1 MDIPFIGNDTLYQ
14 VHVMWLDSI
23 TTDSHMEPDNR
34 RYSENKRSTKVHS
47 KGWDLICAATVDA
60 PLTMIQDGHY
70 MKLSA
75 TAKNEII
82 DRKQSWI
89 LLDDENDQALSENP
103 LPVRPL
109 KLRPGQPKPKPKK
122 TRQQRRPTLHATKSI
137 PQKKKQDASKRKP
150 KRKPPTST
158 SEGFKFTRTP
168 SCHNTTRT
176 HADCSSS
183 ASTDE
188 DETLATTKQRA
199 ARKSKKCNSDTSGS
213 NSTDEDA
220 PLANTKRSTQSI
232 FFFHIHTH
240 SSA

>member
-1 MDIPFIGNDTLYQ
+1 
-14 VHVMWLDSI
+14 
-23 TTDSHMEPDNR
+23 
-34 RYSENKRSTKVHS
+34 
-47 KGWDLICAATVDA
+47 
-60 PLTMIQDGHY
+60 

-89 LLDDENDQALSENP
+89 LLDDENEQPLSANP

-109 KLRPGQPKPKPKK
+109 KLRPGQTKPKHKK
-122 TRQQRRPTLHATKSI
+122 KLQQRRPTLHATKSI

-188 DETLATTKQRA
+188 DETLATTKK
-199 ARKSKKCNSDTSGS
+199 RKSKKCNSDTSGS

-232 FFFHIHTH
+232 FFFSHPHPL
-240 SSA
+240 